1 MRKLYYCQ
9 KFAWAVCAA
18 AVCLPLPLCAQHQL
32 LPVLRTARPVPP
44 AVRADAPVFKTLP
57 AVPSVSARRMA
68 EMAARGAAGQA
79 ASSATPPAENVR
91 LERAVAGQ
99 MLAYEK
105 QLEEKNQ
112 ALLDKIEQLWEAN
125 VELSAFSTWYPPLY
139 RPNRFSI
146 QNNRIVLSG
155 AGNFLKKVEWL
166 KAQPGQGQNALNQ
179 NTSSDMMAVLAE
191 KLSAEKLVFLGEA
204 HFLAQIQ
211 QSVGELLWEIK
222 KQNPNR
228 RIVLLTEFFP
238 LPAAPAARQGASYF
252 SYYRQPKGGELQ
264 SLSPDLSQVKLY
276 YAENLFSFLL
286 KKKFEIYPLE
296 DISQCNLLIRAQG
309 ICPDMRGAT
318 SMLAVAERNKSWAR
332 IIETKMAEIR
342 KTDPDALFIVYAGM
356 MHTSWIIP
364 YAMPKFFASENPVVV
379 EFTWRES
386 LSLNTLGA
394 VWTIKHPF
402 FRFYE
407 PNSLFYWTGAQAR
420 QFGRQ
425 TGFDYAVRLWFE

>member
-1 MRKLYYCQ
+1 MTLIEKLIEDAKAAPSRRVALPECEAA
-9 KFAWAVCAA
+9 KTLLAARRVLDEGVGTPVLVSPREVIEAA
-18 AVCLPLPLCAQHQL
+18 AAEAGVSLDGMEIVDTSDEA
-32 LPVLRTARPVPP
+32 A
-44 AVRADAPVFKTLP
+44 ADALAERYMAGGARLLSAKGTRRKIKMPMWYAMVMEELGEVDCTFCGHTNTTGDVLMAAQTIIGLKEGVD
-57 AVPSVSARRMA
+57 VPSIFALV
-68 EMAARGAAGQA
+68 ETEGFVG
-79 ASSATPPAENVR
+79 PEGNVICFADCGR
-91 LERAVAGQ
+91 HITV
-99 MLAYEK
+99 M
-105 QLEEKNQ
+105 
-112 ALLDKIEQLWEAN
+112 
-125 VELSAFSTWYPPLY
+125 F
-139 RPNRFSI
+139 
-146 QNNRIVLSG
+146 
-155 AGNFLKKVEWL
+155 
-166 KAQPGQGQNALNQ
+166 
-179 NTSSDMMAVLAE
+179 
-191 KLSAEKLVFLGEA
+191 
-204 HFLAQIQ
+204 
-211 QSVGELLWEIK
+211 
-222 KQNPNR
+222 
-228 RIVLLTEFFP
+228 
-238 LPAAPAARQGASYF
+238 PAAPAARQGASYF